1 MFQFQRKPLARFLLA
16 SCLAVLAFTGMVGL
30 LSPTSVFAAAPAPA
44 LTPVQA
50 LGEQIFNDKNL
61 SEPRGTAC
69 VNCHQASTGFAN
81 LNGSRIGVP
90 LGSLPKSFGTR
101 SVMPNSYSS
110 FTPPFG
116 FRVLNGDVD
125 PIGGLFWDGR
135 ADTLAQQAQMPF
147 LATNEMNNKDGAS
160 VVAKIAAGPYAKIMT
175 DLYGKDIFKNPT
187 LAFTRVGEAL
197 AAFESTPRFQS
208 FSSRYDYYIAGRV
221 KLTPAED
228 NGLKVFMDPDKGNC
242 ASCHSMNPKSVKPA
256 DNLFTDFAHYAT
268 GIPRNKAIPA
278 NANPSYFDLGLCG
291 PNRTRPALSANVP
304 ASVTIEKFCGTFKMP
319 SLRNVG
325 ERQVFMHNGVF
336 SSLRDVVSF
345 YATRDSNPQRWYGPS
360 GVPNDLPLAYQPNI
374 VRDRVPFNRAANAG
388 PALTDKEIDDVVAFL
403 KTLSDRLPAPVPPPT
418 APPPPPVKV
427 AANPFAPPPP
437 LVKST
442 VAAPPAPPK
451 STAPAPIAVAKP
463 PPPPPAKPGA
473 APPPPPKPATAPPP
487 PRK

>member
-1 MFQFQRKPLARFLLA
+1 MKTTKTFAMA
-16 SCLAVLAFTGMVGL
+16 ATLAVLTCFALSAFDA
-30 LSPTSVFAAAPAPA
+30 LSATPPPPPPPAPPPVRTA
-44 LTPVQA
+44 LQD
-50 LGEQIFNDKNL
+50 LGEKIFNDTNL

-69 VNCHQASTGFAN
+69 VSCHTPSTGFAN

-90 LGSLPKSFGTR
+90 LGSLPTSFGSR
-101 SVMPNSYSS
+101 SVMQNSYSS

-135 ADTLAQQAQMPF
+135 ADTLAQQAQKPF

-197 AAFESTPRFQS
+197 AAFESTTQFQS
-208 FSSRYDYYIAGRV
+208 FSSRYDDYIAGRV
-221 KLTPAED
+221 KFTPAED
-228 NGLKVFMDPDKGNC
+228 NGLKVFMDPVKGNC

-291 PNRTRPALSANVP
+291 PNRTRPALTANVP
-304 ASVTIEKFCGTFKMP
+304 ASVSIEKFCGTFKMP

-345 YATRDSNPQRWYGPS
+345 YATRDSNPQRWYGPT

-403 KTLSDRLPAPVPPPT
+403 KTLSDRVATPVASPQPLVNAT
-418 APPPPPVKV
+418 
-427 AANPFAPPPP
+427 ANPFAPPPP
-437 LVKST
+437 
-442 VAAPPAPPK
+442 PPAPAK
-451 STAPAPIAVAKP
+451 STAPAPIAVAKQAP
-463 PPPPPAKPGA
+463 PPPPPAK
-473 APPPPPKPATAPPP
+473 
-487 PRK
+487 

>member
-1 MFQFQRKPLARFLLA
+1 VKTTKTFTMAA
-16 SCLAVLAFTGMVGL
+16 TLAVLTCFALSAFDA
-30 LSPTSVFAAAPAPA
+30 LSATPPPPPPPAPPPVRTA
-44 LTPVQA
+44 LQD
-50 LGEQIFNDKNL
+50 LGEKIFNDTNL
-61 SEPRGTAC
+61 SEPRGAAC
-69 VNCHQASTGFAN
+69 ISCHTPSTGFAN

-90 LGSLPKSFGTR
+90 LGSLPTSFGSR
-101 SVMPNSYSS
+101 SVMQNSYSS

-135 ADTLAQQAQMPF
+135 ADTLAQQAQKPF

-197 AAFESTPRFQS
+197 AAFESTTRFQS
-208 FSSRYDYYIAGRV
+208 FSSRYDDYIAGRV

-228 NGLKVFMDPDKGNC
+228 NGLKVFMDPVKGNC

-304 ASVTIEKFCGTFKMP
+304 ASVSIEKFCGTFKMP

-403 KTLSDRLPAPVPPPT
+403 KTLSDRVATPVASPQPLVNAT
-418 APPPPPVKV
+418 
-427 AANPFAPPPP
+427 ANPFAPPPP
-437 LVKST
+437 PP
-442 VAAPPAPPK
+442 PPAPAK
-451 STAPAPIAVAKP
+451 STAPAPIAVAKQAP
-463 PPPPPAKPGA
+463 PPPPPAK
-473 APPPPPKPATAPPP
+473 
-487 PRK
+487 

>member
-1 MFQFQRKPLARFLLA
+1 MKTTKTFTMAA
-16 SCLAVLAFTGMVGL
+16 TLAVLTCIALSAFDA
-30 LSPTSVFAAAPAPA
+30 LSATPPPPPPPAPPPVRTA
-44 LTPVQA
+44 LQD
-50 LGEQIFNDKNL
+50 LGEKIFNDTNL

-69 VNCHQASTGFAN
+69 VSCHTPSTGFAN

-90 LGSLPKSFGTR
+90 LGSLPTSFGSR
-101 SVMPNSYSS
+101 NVMQNSYSS

-135 ADTLAQQAQMPF
+135 ADTLAQQAQKPF

-197 AAFESTPRFQS
+197 AAFESTTRFQS
-208 FSSRYDYYIAGRV
+208 FSSRYDDYIAGRV

-228 NGLKVFMDPDKGNC
+228 NGLKVFMDPVKGNC

-304 ASVTIEKFCGTFKMP
+304 ASVSIEKFCGTFKMP

-403 KTLSDRLPAPVPPPT
+403 KTLSDRVATPVASPQPLVNAT
-418 APPPPPVKV
+418 
-427 AANPFAPPPP
+427 ANPFAPPPP
-437 LVKST
+437 PP
-442 VAAPPAPPK
+442 PPAPAK
-451 STAPAPIAVAKP
+451 STAPAPIAVAKQ
-463 PPPPPAKPGA
+463 
-473 APPPPPKPATAPPP
+473 APPPPPRAK
-487 PRK
+487 

>member
-1 MFQFQRKPLARFLLA
+1 MKTTKTFAMA
-16 SCLAVLAFTGMVGL
+16 ATLAVLTCFALSAFDA
-30 LSPTSVFAAAPAPA
+30 LSATPPPPPPPAPPPVRTA
-44 LTPVQA
+44 LQD
-50 LGEQIFNDKNL
+50 LGEKIFNDTNL

-69 VNCHQASTGFAN
+69 VSCHTPSTGFAN

-90 LGSLPKSFGTR
+90 LGSLPTSFGSR
-101 SVMPNSYSS
+101 SVMQNSYSS

-135 ADTLAQQAQMPF
+135 ADTLAQQAQKPF

-197 AAFESTPRFQS
+197 AAFESTTRFQS
-208 FSSRYDYYIAGRV
+208 FSSRYDDYIAGRV

-228 NGLKVFMDPDKGNC
+228 NGLKVFMDPVKGNC

-291 PNRTRPALSANVP
+291 PNRTRPALTANVP
-304 ASVTIEKFCGTFKMP
+304 ASVSIEKFCGTFKMP

-403 KTLSDRLPAPVPPPT
+403 KTLSDRVATPVASPQPLVNAT
-418 APPPPPVKV
+418 
-427 AANPFAPPPP
+427 ANPFAPPPP
-437 LVKST
+437 
-442 VAAPPAPPK
+442 PPAPAK
-451 STAPAPIAVAKP
+451 STAPAPIAVAKQAP
-463 PPPPPAKPGA
+463 PPPPPAK
-473 APPPPPKPATAPPP
+473 
-487 PRK
+487 

>member
-1 MFQFQRKPLARFLLA
+1 MKTTKTFAMA
-16 SCLAVLAFTGMVGL
+16 ATLAVLTCFALSAFDA
-30 LSPTSVFAAAPAPA
+30 LSATPPPPPPPAPPPVLTA
-44 LTPVQA
+44 LQD
-50 LGEQIFNDKNL
+50 LGEKIFNDTNL

-69 VNCHQASTGFAN
+69 VSCHTPSTGFAN

-90 LGSLPKSFGTR
+90 LGSLPTSFGSR
-101 SVMPNSYSS
+101 SVMQNSYSS

-116 FRVLNGDVD
+116 FRVLNGDTD

-135 ADTLAQQAQMPF
+135 ADTLAQQAQKPF

-197 AAFESTPRFQS
+197 AAFESTTRFQS
-208 FSSRYDYYIAGRV
+208 FSSRYDDYIAGRV

-228 NGLKVFMDPDKGNC
+228 NGLKVFMDPVKGNC

-304 ASVTIEKFCGTFKMP
+304 ASVSIEKFCGTFKMP

-403 KTLSDRLPAPVPPPT
+403 KTLSDRVATPVASPQPLVNT
-418 APPPPPVKV
+418 T
-427 AANPFAPPPP
+427 ANPFAPPPP
-437 LVKST
+437 
-442 VAAPPAPPK
+442 PPAPAK
-451 STAPAPIAVAKP
+451 STAPAPIAVAKQAP
-463 PPPPPAKPGA
+463 PPPPPAK
-473 APPPPPKPATAPPP
+473 
-487 PRK
+487 

>member
-1 MFQFQRKPLARFLLA
+1 MKTTKTFTMAA
-16 SCLAVLAFTGMVGL
+16 TLAVLTCFALSAFDA
-30 LSPTSVFAAAPAPA
+30 LSATPPPPPPPAPPPVRTA
-44 LTPVQA
+44 LQD
-50 LGEQIFNDKNL
+50 LGEKIFNDTNL
-61 SEPRGTAC
+61 SEPRGAAC
-69 VNCHQASTGFAN
+69 ISCHTPSTGFAN

-90 LGSLPKSFGTR
+90 LGSLPTSFGSR
-101 SVMPNSYSS
+101 SVMQNSYSS

-135 ADTLAQQAQMPF
+135 ADTLAQQAQKPF

-197 AAFESTPRFQS
+197 AAFESTTRFQS
-208 FSSRYDYYIAGRV
+208 FSSRYDDYIAGRV

-228 NGLKVFMDPDKGNC
+228 NGLKVFMDPVKGNC

-304 ASVTIEKFCGTFKMP
+304 ASVSIEKFCGTFKMP

-374 VRDRVPFNRAANAG
+374 VRDRVPFDRAANAG

-403 KTLSDRLPAPVPPPT
+403 KTLSDRVATPVASPQPLVNAT
-418 APPPPPVKV
+418 
-427 AANPFAPPPP
+427 ANPFAPPPP
-437 LVKST
+437 
-442 VAAPPAPPK
+442 AK
-451 STAPAPIAVAKP
+451 STAPAPIAVAKQAP
-463 PPPPPAKPGA
+463 PPPPPAK
-473 APPPPPKPATAPPP
+473 
-487 PRK
+487 

>member
-1 MFQFQRKPLARFLLA
+1 MYQVQARPMARNLAASFFAALA
-16 SCLAVLAFTGMVGL
+16 YAGL
-30 LSPTSVFAAAPAPA
+30 LSLLLPTSVWAASPAPT

-101 SVMPNSYSS
+101 SVMQNSYSS

-116 FRVLNGDVD
+116 FRALNGDVD

-147 LATNEMNNKDGAS
+147 LAANEMNNKDGAS

-197 AAFESTPRFQS
+197 AAFESTTRFQA
-208 FSSRYDYYIAGRV
+208 FSSRYDDYIAGRV
-221 KLTPAED
+221 KFTPAED
-228 NGLKVFMDPDKGNC
+228 NGMKVFMDPVKGNC

-304 ASVTIEKFCGTFKMP
+304 AAVSIEKFCGTFKMP

-345 YATRDSNPQRWYGPS
+345 YATRDSSPQRWYGPS

-403 KTLSDRLPAPVPPPT
+403 KTLSDRLPAPVPTPA
-418 APPPPPVKV
+418 APPPPPVNV
-427 AANPFAPPPP
+427 AANPFVPPPP
-437 LVKST
+437 AKST
-442 VAAPPAPPK
+442 VLAPPTPPK
-451 STAPAPIAVAKP
+451 SPAPAPAVAAK
-463 PPPPPAKPGA
+463 PPPPAKPVS
-473 APPPPPKPATAPPP
+473 APLPPAP

>member
-1 MFQFQRKPLARFLLA
+1 LPASFFAALAYA
-16 SCLAVLAFTGMVGL
+16 GL
-30 LSPTSVFAAAPAPA
+30 LGLLLPTYVGAASAVPA

-69 VNCHQASTGFAN
+69 ANCHQASTGFAN
-81 LNGSRIGVP
+81 LNGSRVGVP
-90 LGSLPKSFGTR
+90 LGSLPNSFGIR
-101 SVMPNSYSS
+101 SVMQNSYSS
-110 FTPPFG
+110 FTPAFG
-116 FRVLNGDVD
+116 FRVLNGDID

-135 ADTLAQQAQMPF
+135 ADTLAQQAQQPF

-160 VVAKIAAGPYAKIMT
+160 VVAKIAAGPYAKVMI

-197 AAFESTPRFQS
+197 AAFESTTQFQG
-208 FSSRYDYYIAGRV
+208 FSSRYDDYIAGRV
-221 KLTPAED
+221 KFTPPED
-228 NGLKVFMDPDKGNC
+228 NGMKVFMDPAKGNC
-242 ASCHSMNPKSVKPA
+242 ASCHSMNPKSTKPA

-268 GIPRNKAIPA
+268 GVPRNKAIPA

-291 PNRTRPALSANVP
+291 PARTRPALSANVP
-304 ASVTIEKFCGTFKMP
+304 ASVSIEKFCGTFKMP

-336 SSLRDVVSF
+336 SNLRDVVSF

-388 PALTDKEIDDVVAFL
+388 PALTDKEIEDVVAFL
-403 KTLSDRLPAPVPPPT
+403 KTLSDRLPAPASPPAA
-418 APPPPPVKV
+418 APPPPVNV
-427 AANPFAPPPP
+427 AANPFAPPPTA
-437 LVKST
+437 KST
-442 VAAPPAPPK
+442 VLAPPAPPAPPQ
-451 STAPAPIAVAKP
+451 SPAPAPIATAKP
-463 PPPPPAKPGA
+463 PPLPPL
-473 APPPPPKPATAPPP
+473 PPKSATAPPP
-487 PRK
+487 PPPPRK

>member
-1 MFQFQRKPLARFLLA
+1 MARNLAASFFAALA
-16 SCLAVLAFTGMVGL
+16 YAGL
-30 LSPTSVFAAAPAPA
+30 LSLLLPTSVWAASPTPT

-90 LGSLPKSFGTR
+90 LGSLPNSFGTR
-101 SVMPNSYSS
+101 SVMQNSYSS

-135 ADTLAQQAQMPF
+135 AETLAQQAQMPF

-197 AAFESTPRFQS
+197 AAFESTTRFQA
-208 FSSRYDYYIAGRV
+208 FSSRYDDYIAGRV
-221 KLTPAED
+221 KFTPAED
-228 NGLKVFMDPDKGNC
+228 NGLKVFMDPVKGNC
-242 ASCHSMNPKSVKPA
+242 AICHSMNPKSVKPA

-304 ASVTIEKFCGTFKMP
+304 VSVTIEKFCGTFKMP

-345 YATRDSNPQRWYGPS
+345 YATRDSSPQRWYGPS

-403 KTLSDRLPAPVPPPT
+403 KTLSDRLPAPVPPPA
-418 APPPPPVKV
+418 APPPPPVNV
-427 AANPFAPPPP
+427 AANPFVPPPP
-437 LVKST
+437 PPAKST
-442 VAAPPAPPK
+442 VLAPPAPPK
-451 STAPAPIAVAKP
+451 SPAPAPAVAAK
-463 PPPPPAKPGA
+463 PPPPAKPVS
-473 APPPPPKPATAPPP
+473 APLPPAP

>member
-1 MFQFQRKPLARFLLA
+1 MITANRKYGSKTWSAYRLAAHMGAGLSLVAWSALLN
-16 SCLAVLAFTGMVGL
+16 
-30 LSPTSVFAAAPAPA
+30 AATTTPAPALA

-69 VNCHQASTGFAN
+69 ANCHQASTGFAN

-90 LGSLPKSFGTR
+90 LGSLPNSFGTR
-101 SVMPNSYSS
+101 SVMQNSYSS

-125 PIGGLFWDGR
+125 PVGGLFWDGR

-147 LATNEMNNKDGAS
+147 LAANEMNNKDGAS
-160 VVAKIAAGPYAKIMT
+160 VIAKIALGPYAKAMT

-187 LAFTRVGEAL
+187 QAFTRVGEAL
-197 AAFESTPRFQS
+197 AAFESTVRFQA
-208 FSSRYDYYIAGRV
+208 FSARYDDYIAGRV

-228 NGLKVFMDPDKGNC
+228 NGMKVFMDPAKGNC
-242 ASCHSMNPKSVKPA
+242 ASCHTMNPQSTLPA

-268 GIPRNKAIPA
+268 GVPRNTAIPA
-278 NANPSYFDLGLCG
+278 NAKPSYFDLGLCG
-291 PNRTRPALSANVP
+291 PNRARPALSANVP
-304 ASVTIEKFCGTFKMP
+304 ASVSIEKVCGTFKMP

-336 SSLRDVVSF
+336 NNLRDVISF
-345 YATRDSNPQRWYGPS
+345 YATRDNNPKRWYGPA
-360 GVPNDLPLAYQPNI
+360 GVPNDLPLAYQANI
-374 VRDRVPFNRAANAG
+374 VRDRAPFNRPAGSG
-388 PALTDKEIDDVVAFL
+388 PALTEKEIDDVLAFL
-403 KTLSDRLPAPVPPPT
+403 KTLSDRVPA
-418 APPPPPVKV
+418 AQAMAAASPPPPLKNA

-437 LVKST
+437 
-442 VAAPPAPPK
+442 
-451 STAPAPIAVAKP
+451 P
-463 PPPPPAKPGA
+463 PPPPPKNAAPVVQAKP
-473 APPPPPKPATAPPP
+473 APPPPPKPPAPPPPP

>member
-1 MFQFQRKPLARFLLA
+1 MFPFQRKPFATVLSA
-16 SCLAVLAFTGMVGL
+16 SCFAILAYTGLVGL
-30 LSPTSVFAAAPAPA
+30 LSPTPVFAAPPAP

-69 VNCHQASTGFAN
+69 ANCHQASTGFAN

-90 LGSLPKSFGTR
+90 LGSLPKSFGIR

-197 AAFESTPRFQS
+197 AAFESTSRFQA
-208 FSSRYDYYIAGRV
+208 FSSRYDDYIAGRV

-228 NGLKVFMDPDKGNC
+228 NGLKVFMDPVKGNC

-345 YATRDSNPQRWYGPS
+345 YATRDSNPQRWYGPT

-403 KTLSDRLPAPVPPPT
+403 KTLSDRLPAPVPPPA
-418 APPPPPVKV
+418 APPSPPVKV
-427 AANPFAPPPP
+427 AANPFAPP
-437 LVKST
+437 
-442 VAAPPAPPK
+442 APAK

-463 PPPPPAKPGA
+463 PPPPPPPAKPGA
-473 APPPPPKPATAPPP
+473 APPPPKPATAPPP
-487 PRK
+487 PRR

>member
-1 MFQFQRKPLARFLLA
+1 MYQVQARPMARNLPASFFAALAYA
-16 SCLAVLAFTGMVGL
+16 GL
-30 LSPTSVFAAAPAPA
+30 LSLLLPTSVWAASPVPV

-90 LGSLPKSFGTR
+90 LGSLPNSFGTR
-101 SVMPNSYSS
+101 SVMQNSYSS

-147 LATNEMNNKDGAS
+147 LAANEMNNKDGAS

-197 AAFESTPRFQS
+197 AAFESTTRFQA
-208 FSSRYDYYIAGRV
+208 FSSRYDDYIAGRV
-221 KLTPAED
+221 KFTPAED
-228 NGLKVFMDPDKGNC
+228 NGLKVFMDPVKGNC

-304 ASVTIEKFCGTFKMP
+304 VSVTIEKFCGTFKMP

-345 YATRDSNPQRWYGPS
+345 YATRDSSPQRWYGPS

-374 VRDRVPFNRAANAG
+374 VRDRVPLNRAANAG

-403 KTLSDRLPAPVPPPT
+403 KTLSDRLPAPVPPPA
-418 APPPPPVKV
+418 APLPPPVNV
-427 AANPFAPPPP
+427 AANPFVPPPP
-437 LVKST
+437 AKST
-442 VAAPPAPPK
+442 VLAPPAPPK
-451 STAPAPIAVAKP
+451 SPAPAPAVAVK
-463 PPPPPAKPGA
+463 PPPPAKPVS
-473 APPPPPKPATAPPP
+473 APLPPAP

>member
-1 MFQFQRKPLARFLLA
+1 VKTTKTFAMAA
-16 SCLAVLAFTGMVGL
+16 TLAVLTCFALSAFDA
-30 LSPTSVFAAAPAPA
+30 LSATPPPPPPPAPPPVRTA
-44 LTPVQA
+44 LQD
-50 LGEQIFNDKNL
+50 LGEKIFNDTNL

-69 VNCHQASTGFAN
+69 VSCHTPSTGFAN

-90 LGSLPKSFGTR
+90 LGSLPTSFGSR
-101 SVMPNSYSS
+101 SVMQNSYSS

-135 ADTLAQQAQMPF
+135 ADTLAQQAQKPF

-197 AAFESTPRFQS
+197 AAFESTTRFQS
-208 FSSRYDYYIAGRV
+208 FSSRYDDYIAGRV

-228 NGLKVFMDPDKGNC
+228 NGLKVFMDPVKGNC

-304 ASVTIEKFCGTFKMP
+304 ASVSIEKFCGTFKMP

-403 KTLSDRLPAPVPPPT
+403 KTLSDRVATPVASPQPLVNAT
-418 APPPPPVKV
+418 
-427 AANPFAPPPP
+427 ANPFAPPPP
-437 LVKST
+437 
-442 VAAPPAPPK
+442 PPAPAK
-451 STAPAPIAVAKP
+451 STAPAPIAVAKQAP
-463 PPPPPAKPGA
+463 PPPPPAK
-473 APPPPPKPATAPPP
+473 
-487 PRK
+487 

>member
-1 MFQFQRKPLARFLLA
+1 MKTTKTFTMAA
-16 SCLAVLAFTGMVGL
+16 TLAVLTCFALSAFDA
-30 LSPTSVFAAAPAPA
+30 LSATPPPPPPPPPPAPPPVRTA
-44 LTPVQA
+44 LQD
-50 LGEQIFNDKNL
+50 LGEKIFNDTNL
-61 SEPRGTAC
+61 SEPRGAAC
-69 VNCHQASTGFAN
+69 ISCHTPSTGFAN

-90 LGSLPKSFGTR
+90 LGSLPTSFGSR
-101 SVMPNSYSS
+101 SVMQNSYSS

-135 ADTLAQQAQMPF
+135 ADTLAQQAQKPF

-197 AAFESTPRFQS
+197 AAFESTTRFQS
-208 FSSRYDYYIAGRV
+208 FSSRYDDYIAGRV

-228 NGLKVFMDPDKGNC
+228 NGLKVFMDPVKGNC

-304 ASVTIEKFCGTFKMP
+304 ASVSIEKFCGTFKMP

-403 KTLSDRLPAPVPPPT
+403 KTLSDRVATPVASPQPLVNAT
-418 APPPPPVKV
+418 
-427 AANPFAPPPP
+427 ANPFAPPPP
-437 LVKST
+437 
-442 VAAPPAPPK
+442 PPAPAK
-451 STAPAPIAVAKP
+451 STAPAPIAVAKQAP
-463 PPPPPAKPGA
+463 PPPPPAK
-473 APPPPPKPATAPPP
+473 
-487 PRK
+487 

>member
-1 MFQFQRKPLARFLLA
+1 MYQVQARPMARNLPASFFAALAYA
-16 SCLAVLAFTGMVGL
+16 GL
-30 LSPTSVFAAAPAPA
+30 LSLLLPTSVWAASPVPV

-90 LGSLPKSFGTR
+90 LGSLPNSFGTR

-147 LATNEMNNKDGAS
+147 LAANEMNNKDGAS

-197 AAFESTPRFQS
+197 AAFESTTRFQA
-208 FSSRYDYYIAGRV
+208 FSSRYDDYIAGRV
-221 KLTPAED
+221 KFTPAED
-228 NGLKVFMDPDKGNC
+228 KGLKVFMDPVKGNC

-268 GIPRNKAIPA
+268 GIPRNKAILA
-278 NANPSYFDLGLCG
+278 NANPFYFDLGLCG
-291 PNRTRPALSANVP
+291 LNRTRPALSANIP

-336 SSLRDVVSF
+336 SSLHDVVSF
-345 YATRDSNPQRWYGPS
+345 YATRDSNPQRWYGPT

-403 KTLSDRLPAPVPPPT
+403 KTLSDRLPVPATPPA
-418 APPPPPVKV
+418 APPSPPVKV
-427 AANPFAPPPP
+427 AANPFAPP
-437 LVKST
+437 
-442 VAAPPAPPK
+442 APAK

-473 APPPPPKPATAPPP
+473 APPPPKPATAPPP
-487 PRK
+487 PRR

>member
-1 MFQFQRKPLARFLLA
+1 VR
-16 SCLAVLAFTGMVGL
+16 T
-30 LSPTSVFAAAPAPA
+30 A
-44 LTPVQA
+44 LQD
-50 LGEQIFNDKNL
+50 LGEKIFNDTNL
-61 SEPRGTAC
+61 SEPRGAAC
-69 VNCHQASTGFAN
+69 ISCHTPSTGFAN

-90 LGSLPKSFGTR
+90 LGSLPTSFGSR
-101 SVMPNSYSS
+101 SVMQNSYSS

-135 ADTLAQQAQMPF
+135 ADTLAQQAQKPF

-197 AAFESTPRFQS
+197 AAFESTTRFQS
-208 FSSRYDYYIAGRV
+208 FSSRYDDYIAGRV

-228 NGLKVFMDPDKGNC
+228 NGLKVFMDPVKGNC

-304 ASVTIEKFCGTFKMP
+304 ASVSIEKFCGTFKMP

-403 KTLSDRLPAPVPPPT
+403 KTLSDRVATPVASPQPLVNAT
-418 APPPPPVKV
+418 
-427 AANPFAPPPP
+427 ANPFAPPPP
-437 LVKST
+437 
-442 VAAPPAPPK
+442 PPAPAK
-451 STAPAPIAVAKP
+451 STAPAPIAVAKQAP
-463 PPPPPAKPGA
+463 PPPPPAK
-473 APPPPPKPATAPPP
+473 
-487 PRK
+487 

>member
-1 MFQFQRKPLARFLLA
+1 MKTTKTFTMAA
-16 SCLAVLAFTGMVGL
+16 TLAVLTCFALSAFDA
-30 LSPTSVFAAAPAPA
+30 LSATPPPPPPPAPPPVSTA
-44 LTPVQA
+44 LQD
-50 LGEQIFNDKNL
+50 LGEKIFNDTNL

-69 VNCHQASTGFAN
+69 VSCHTPSTGFAN

-90 LGSLPKSFGTR
+90 LGSLPTSFGSR
-101 SVMPNSYSS
+101 SVMQNSYSS

-135 ADTLAQQAQMPF
+135 ADTLAQQAQKPF

-197 AAFESTPRFQS
+197 AAFESTTRFQS
-208 FSSRYDYYIAGRV
+208 FSSRYDDYIAGRV

-228 NGLKVFMDPDKGNC
+228 NGLKVFMDPVKGNC

-304 ASVTIEKFCGTFKMP
+304 ASVSIEKFCGTFKMP

-403 KTLSDRLPAPVPPPT
+403 KTLSDRVATPVASPQPLVNAT
-418 APPPPPVKV
+418 
-427 AANPFAPPPP
+427 ANPFAPPPP
-437 LVKST
+437 
-442 VAAPPAPPK
+442 PPAPAPAK
-451 STAPAPIAVAKP
+451 STAPAPIAVAKQAP
-463 PPPPPAKPGA
+463 PPPPPAK
-473 APPPPPKPATAPPP
+473 
-487 PRK
+487 

>member
-1 MFQFQRKPLARFLLA
+1 MKTTKTFTMAA
-16 SCLAVLAFTGMVGL
+16 TLAVLTCFALSAFDA
-30 LSPTSVFAAAPAPA
+30 LSATPPPPPPPAPPPVSTA
-44 LTPVQA
+44 LQD
-50 LGEQIFNDKNL
+50 LGEKIFNDTNL

-69 VNCHQASTGFAN
+69 VSCHTPSTGFAN

-90 LGSLPKSFGTR
+90 LGSLPTSFGSR
-101 SVMPNSYSS
+101 SVMQNSYSS

-135 ADTLAQQAQMPF
+135 ADTLAQQAQKPF

-197 AAFESTPRFQS
+197 AAFESTTRFQS
-208 FSSRYDYYIAGRV
+208 FSSRYDDYIAGRV

-228 NGLKVFMDPDKGNC
+228 NGLKVFMDPVKGNC

-304 ASVTIEKFCGTFKMP
+304 ASVSIEKFCGTFKMP

-403 KTLSDRLPAPVPPPT
+403 KTLSDRVATPVASPQPLVNAT
-418 APPPPPVKV
+418 
-427 AANPFAPPPP
+427 ANPFAPPPP
-437 LVKST
+437 PP
-442 VAAPPAPPK
+442 PPAPAK
-451 STAPAPIAVAKP
+451 STAPAPIAVAKQAP
-463 PPPPPAKPGA
+463 PPPPPAK
-473 APPPPPKPATAPPP
+473 
-487 PRK
+487 

>member
-1 MFQFQRKPLARFLLA
+1 MKTTKTYAMA
-16 SCLAVLAFTGMVGL
+16 ATLAVLTGFALSAFDA
-30 LSPTSVFAAAPAPA
+30 LSATPPPPPPPPAPPPVRTA
-44 LTPVQA
+44 LQD
-50 LGEQIFNDKNL
+50 LGEKIFNDTNL

-69 VNCHQASTGFAN
+69 VSCHTPSTGFAN

-90 LGSLPKSFGTR
+90 LGSLPTSFGSR
-101 SVMPNSYSS
+101 SVMQNSYSS

-135 ADTLAQQAQMPF
+135 ADTLAQQAQKPF

-197 AAFESTPRFQS
+197 AAFESTTQFQS
-208 FSSRYDYYIAGRV
+208 FSSRYDDYIAGRV

-228 NGLKVFMDPDKGNC
+228 NGLKVFMDPVKGNC

-304 ASVTIEKFCGTFKMP
+304 ASVSIEKFCGTFKMP

-403 KTLSDRLPAPVPPPT
+403 KTLSDRVATPVASPQPLVNAT
-418 APPPPPVKV
+418 
-427 AANPFAPPPP
+427 ANPFAPPPP
-437 LVKST
+437 PP
-442 VAAPPAPPK
+442 PPAPAK
-451 STAPAPIAVAKP
+451 STAPAPIAVAKQAP
-463 PPPPPAKPGA
+463 PPPPPAK
-473 APPPPPKPATAPPP
+473 
-487 PRK
+487 

>member
-1 MFQFQRKPLARFLLA
+1 VKTTKTFAMAA
-16 SCLAVLAFTGMVGL
+16 TLAVLTCFALSAFDA
-30 LSPTSVFAAAPAPA
+30 LSATPPPPPPPAPPPVSTA
-44 LTPVQA
+44 LQD
-50 LGEQIFNDKNL
+50 LGEKIFNDTNL

-69 VNCHQASTGFAN
+69 VSCHTPSTGFAN

-90 LGSLPKSFGTR
+90 LGSLPTSFGSR
-101 SVMPNSYSS
+101 SVMQNSYSS

-135 ADTLAQQAQMPF
+135 ADTLAQQAQKPF

-197 AAFESTPRFQS
+197 AAFESTTRFQS
-208 FSSRYDYYIAGRV
+208 FSSRYDDYIAGRV

-228 NGLKVFMDPDKGNC
+228 NGLKVFMDPVKGNC

-304 ASVTIEKFCGTFKMP
+304 ASVSIEKFCGTFKMP

-403 KTLSDRLPAPVPPPT
+403 KTLSDRVATPVASPQPLVNAT
-418 APPPPPVKV
+418 
-427 AANPFAPPPP
+427 ANPFAPPPP
-437 LVKST
+437 PP
-442 VAAPPAPPK
+442 PPAPAK
-451 STAPAPIAVAKP
+451 STAPAPIAVAKQAP
-463 PPPPPAKPGA
+463 PPPPPAK
-473 APPPPPKPATAPPP
+473 
-487 PRK
+487 

>member
-1 MFQFQRKPLARFLLA
+1 VKTTKTFTMAA
-16 SCLAVLAFTGMVGL
+16 TLAVLTCFALSAFDA
-30 LSPTSVFAAAPAPA
+30 LSATPPPPPPPAPPPVRTA
-44 LTPVQA
+44 LQD
-50 LGEQIFNDKNL
+50 LGEKIFNDTNL
-61 SEPRGTAC
+61 SEPRGAAC
-69 VNCHQASTGFAN
+69 ISCHTPSTGFAN

-90 LGSLPKSFGTR
+90 LGSLPTSFGSR
-101 SVMPNSYSS
+101 SVMQNSYSS

-135 ADTLAQQAQMPF
+135 ADTLAQQAQKPF

-197 AAFESTPRFQS
+197 AAFESTTRFQS
-208 FSSRYDYYIAGRV
+208 FSSRYDDYIAGRV

-228 NGLKVFMDPDKGNC
+228 NGLKVFMDPVKGNC

-304 ASVTIEKFCGTFKMP
+304 ASVSIEKFCGTFKMP

-374 VRDRVPFNRAANAG
+374 VRDRVPFDRAANAG

-403 KTLSDRLPAPVPPPT
+403 KTLSDRVATPVASPQPLVNAT
-418 APPPPPVKV
+418 
-427 AANPFAPPPP
+427 ANPFAPPPP
-437 LVKST
+437 
-442 VAAPPAPPK
+442 AK
-451 STAPAPIAVAKP
+451 STAPAPIAVAKQAP
-463 PPPPPAKPGA
+463 PPPPPAK
-473 APPPPPKPATAPPP
+473 
-487 PRK
+487 

>member
-1 MFQFQRKPLARFLLA
+1 MYQVQARPMARNLAASFFAALA
-16 SCLAVLAFTGMVGL
+16 YAGL
-30 LSPTSVFAAAPAPA
+30 LSLLLPTSVWAASPTPT

-90 LGSLPKSFGTR
+90 LGSLPNSFGTR
-101 SVMPNSYSS
+101 SVMQNSYSS

-135 ADTLAQQAQMPF
+135 AETLAQQAQMPF

-197 AAFESTPRFQS
+197 AAFESTTRFQA
-208 FSSRYDYYIAGRV
+208 FSSRYDDYIAGRV
-221 KLTPAED
+221 KFTPAED
-228 NGLKVFMDPDKGNC
+228 NGLKVFMDPVKGNC
-242 ASCHSMNPKSVKPA
+242 AICHSMNPKSVKPA

-304 ASVTIEKFCGTFKMP
+304 VSVTIEKFCGTFKMP

-345 YATRDSNPQRWYGPS
+345 YATRDSSPQRWYGPS

-403 KTLSDRLPAPVPPPT
+403 KTLSDRLPAPVPPPA
-418 APPPPPVKV
+418 APPPPPVNV
-427 AANPFAPPPP
+427 AANPFVPPPP
-437 LVKST
+437 PPAKST
-442 VAAPPAPPK
+442 VLAPPAPPK
-451 STAPAPIAVAKP
+451 SPAPAPAVAAK
-463 PPPPPAKPGA
+463 PPPPAKPVS
-473 APPPPPKPATAPPP
+473 APLPPAP

>member
-1 MFQFQRKPLARFLLA
+1 MKKTKTYAMA
-16 SCLAVLAFTGMVGL
+16 ATLAVLTCFALSAFDV
-30 LSPTSVFAAAPAPA
+30 LSAPLPPPPPPPPPAPAPPPVRTA
-44 LTPVQA
+44 LQD
-50 LGEQIFNDKNL
+50 LGEKIFNDTNL

-69 VNCHQASTGFAN
+69 VSCHTPSTGFAN

-90 LGSLPKSFGTR
+90 LGSLPNAFGSR
-101 SVMPNSYSS
+101 SVMQNSYSS

-135 ADTLAQQAQMPF
+135 ADTLAQQAQKPF

-197 AAFESTPRFQS
+197 AAFESTTRFQS
-208 FSSRYDYYIAGRV
+208 FSSRYDDYIAGRV
-221 KLTPAED
+221 KFTPAED
-228 NGLKVFMDPDKGNC
+228 HGLKVFMDPVKGNC
-242 ASCHSMNPKSVKPA
+242 ASCHSMNTKSVKPA

-291 PNRTRPALSANVP
+291 PNRTRPALTANVP
-304 ASVTIEKFCGTFKMP
+304 ASVSIEKFCGTFKMP

-336 SSLRDVVSF
+336 NSLRDVVSF
-345 YATRDSNPQRWYGPS
+345 YATRNSNPQRWYGPS

-403 KTLSDRLPAPVPPPT
+403 KTLSDRVATPVASPQPLVNVT
-418 APPPPPVKV
+418 
-427 AANPFAPPPP
+427 ANPFAPPPP
-437 LVKST
+437 
-442 VAAPPAPPK
+442 PPAK

-463 PPPPPAKPGA
+463 PPPPPPPAK
-473 APPPPPKPATAPPP
+473 
-487 PRK
+487 

>member
-1 MFQFQRKPLARFLLA
+1 VKTTKTFTMAA
-16 SCLAVLAFTGMVGL
+16 TLAVLTCFALSAFDA
-30 LSPTSVFAAAPAPA
+30 LSATPPPPPPPAPPPVSTA
-44 LTPVQA
+44 LQD
-50 LGEQIFNDKNL
+50 LGEKIFNDTNL

-69 VNCHQASTGFAN
+69 VSCHTPSTGFAN

-90 LGSLPKSFGTR
+90 LGSLPTSFGSR
-101 SVMPNSYSS
+101 SVMQNSYSS

-135 ADTLAQQAQMPF
+135 ADTLAQQAQKPF

-197 AAFESTPRFQS
+197 AAFESTTRFQS
-208 FSSRYDYYIAGRV
+208 FSSRYDDYIAGRV

-228 NGLKVFMDPDKGNC
+228 NGLKVFMDPVKGNC

-304 ASVTIEKFCGTFKMP
+304 ASVSIEKFCGTFKMP

-403 KTLSDRLPAPVPPPT
+403 KTLSDRVATPVASPQPLVNAT
-418 APPPPPVKV
+418 
-427 AANPFAPPPP
+427 ANPFAPPPP
-437 LVKST
+437 
-442 VAAPPAPPK
+442 PPAPAPAK
-451 STAPAPIAVAKP
+451 STAPAPIAVAKQAP
-463 PPPPPAKPGA
+463 PPPPPAK
-473 APPPPPKPATAPPP
+473 
-487 PRK
+487 